1 MSSSSTDSASN
12 EVLVTMPQMGVSVA
26 EGTVAVWHKQVGD
39 WVEADEVI
47 CEVSTDKIDT
57 DIPSPAAGRVIELLV
72 AEEQTVSVGTPLARI
87 ATDASPGE
95 AHPAEQDRSA
105 VVRSEGA
112 DQPAA
117 SQSPAASPASAGGR
131 VSAVSSPVYSPVVQR
146 LAAAHGIDLATVTG
160 SGRGGRVRKQDVL
173 AAVAAR
179 EREPHAGAATPQP
192 TVTTAADGATA
203 AGEADSSGAAP
214 PVPASAPPVEPLSS
228 EPLSRMRRAIAE
240 HMTRSLHTAAHCT
253 TIIEADFSR
262 IEERRRELDVSPLP
276 LVARAVVKA
285 LQRHPALNAT
295 LEDQQLTRHRD
306 VNLGIAVSLG
316 ERGLIVPVIHRAQ
329 ELSTEGLAARIRELA
344 RRARADE
351 LRPDDVRG
359 GTFTITNPGGFGS
372 IASTPIINQPQVAI
386 LDLEAIVKRP
396 VAVSDQDGIDAIA
409 IRPMAYLC
417 LSWDHRALDGAL
429 ASQFLATLRGLIEAR
444 G

>member
-1 MSSSSTDSASN
+1 M
-12 EVLVTMPQMGVSVA
+12 
-26 EGTVAVWHKQVGD
+26 
-39 WVEADEVI
+39 
-47 CEVSTDKIDT
+47 
-57 DIPSPAAGRVIELLV
+57 
-72 AEEQTVSVGTPLARI
+72 
-87 ATDASPGE
+87 
-95 AHPAEQDRSA
+95 
-105 VVRSEGA
+105 
-112 DQPAA
+112 
-117 SQSPAASPASAGGR
+117 
-131 VSAVSSPVYSPVVQR
+131 
-146 LAAAHGIDLATVTG
+146 
-160 SGRGGRVRKQDVL
+160 RKQDVL

-179 EREPHAGAATPQP
+179 EREPHRGAPTPQP
-192 TVTTAADGATA
+192 SATRAADGAAA

-344 RRARADE
+344 RCARADE

>member
-1 MSSSSTDSASN
+1 
-12 EVLVTMPQMGVSVA
+12 
-26 EGTVAVWHKQVGD
+26 
-39 WVEADEVI
+39 
-47 CEVSTDKIDT
+47 
-57 DIPSPAAGRVIELLV
+57 
-72 AEEQTVSVGTPLARI
+72 
-87 ATDASPGE
+87 
-95 AHPAEQDRSA
+95 
-105 VVRSEGA
+105 
-112 DQPAA
+112 
-117 SQSPAASPASAGGR
+117 
-131 VSAVSSPVYSPVVQR
+131 
-146 LAAAHGIDLATVTG
+146 
-160 SGRGGRVRKQDVL
+160 
-173 AAVAAR
+173 
-179 EREPHAGAATPQP
+179 
-192 TVTTAADGATA
+192 
-203 AGEADSSGAAP
+203 
-214 PVPASAPPVEPLSS
+214 
-228 EPLSRMRRAIAE
+228 
-240 HMTRSLHTAAHCT
+240 
-253 TIIEADFSR
+253 
-262 IEERRRELDVSPLP
+262 
-276 LVARAVVKA
+276 
-285 LQRHPALNAT
+285 
-295 LEDQQLTRHRD
+295 

-429 ASQFLATLRGLIEAR
+429 AAQFLATLRGLIEAR